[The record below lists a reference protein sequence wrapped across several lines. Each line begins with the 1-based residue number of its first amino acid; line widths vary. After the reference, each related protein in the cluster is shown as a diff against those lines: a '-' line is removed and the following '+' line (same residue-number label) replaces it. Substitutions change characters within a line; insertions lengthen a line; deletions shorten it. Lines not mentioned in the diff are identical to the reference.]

1 MDNYKT
7 KSENDCHSVIAEF
20 CMLYCLIIFWY
31 YDAVR
36 LEVSFFSGIL
46 CCSIFIT
53 EKKKIKGKIIV
64 IKKRNSVDSDLGV
77 IENYNHK
84 EGTQYQP
91 FSKN

>member
-36 LEVSFFSGIL
+36 LEVSFFQEYFAAAFSSL
-46 CCSIFIT
+46 R
-53 EKKKIKGKIIV
+53 KRKLKG
-64 IKKRNSVDSDLGV
+64 R
-77 IENYNHK
+77 
-84 EGTQYQP
+84 
-91 FSKN
+91 